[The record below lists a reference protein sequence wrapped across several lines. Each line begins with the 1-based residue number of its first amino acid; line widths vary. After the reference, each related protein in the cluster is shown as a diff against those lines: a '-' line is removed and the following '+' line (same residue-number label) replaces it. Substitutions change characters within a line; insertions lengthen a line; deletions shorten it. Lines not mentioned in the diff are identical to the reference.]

1 MCAGSSRCEERTATV
16 ENMNKEAILTQS
28 VEQLELMNQALVD
41 LRRECL
47 QSQPRKFAILA
58 EGPLEEIR
66 RLQAEIEQLTAELA
80 ATPA

>member
-1 MCAGSSRCEERTATV
+1 
-16 ENMNKEAILTQS
+16 MNKEAILTQT
-28 VEQLELMNQALVD
+28 VEMLELMNRSLAS

-47 QSQPRKFAILA
+47 PSQPRKFAILA

-80 ATPA
+80 AAPA

>member
-1 MCAGSSRCEERTATV
+1 
-16 ENMNKEAILTQS
+16 MNNEAILDQA
-28 VEQLELMNQALVD
+28 VEQLGRMNEALGV

-47 QSQPRKFAILA
+47 PGQPRKFAILA

-66 RLQAEIEQLTAELA
+66 RLQAEIERLTAELA